1 MSIILNTQMFRILTM
16 STLQARIAESLRRA
30 KLKPIDLAR
39 QAGVTRG
46 TVSQWVNG
54 PTKTIEGDN
63 LMRAA
68 RALNEDPHWLATG
81 ERKHLPTQFGTAEP
95 AAIYVGNEHQ
105 LLQKF
110 RGLGEDDKLR
120 ALAIIEALAKTA
132 AARKP
137 R

>member
-1 MSIILNTQMFRILTM
+1 M
-16 STLQARIAESLRRA
+16 STLQNRIAEALRRA

-39 QAGVTRG
+39 QVGVTRG

-81 ERKHLPTQFGTAEP
+81 ERKQMPTAFGVAEP
-95 AAIYVGNEHQ
+95 ATIYAGNEHQ

-110 RGLGEDDKLR
+110 RGLSEDDKLR
-120 ALAIIEALAKTA
+120 AMAIIDALAKTTTT
-132 AARKP
+132 RKQ